1 MLRKIQ
7 MLLQQKKFIQLH
19 ELLETLN
26 EADLAVYMDELEGK
40 DMILFYRLLSKE
52 KAVDTFA
59 YLEPDVQER
68 LIQALTDSE
77 LKEVTDQL
85 YMDDVVDLIE
95 EMPANV
101 VKRILRSVDSG
112 QRKVINELLNYPPDS
127 AGSMMTIEF
136 VALKEHQSVAEAF
149 ATIRKHGPNKETI
162 YTCYVLAPGRR
173 LIGIVTVKDLL
184 LSPEDAKISDIM
196 ETSIISAYTTDD
208 QETVAK
214 KFDKYDFLALPV
226 VDHENRMVGIITID
240 DALDVLQEENTEDF
254 EKMAA
259 MAPSE
264 DTYFKTG
271 VFMHARK
278 RIMWLLVLMLSSTVT
293 GMLTMRYEHAFEAV
307 PLLIAFYP
315 MLMGTGGNCGSQSST
330 MIIRGMAMDE
340 IHLKDF
346 FKVLWKEARVAVIV
360 GTALAALTGIRIL
373 LQYTDASLALTVGL
387 ALVATVLISKILG
400 CVLPMLAKR
409 LKLDPAIMAAPL
421 ISTIVDMC
429 SIFIYFNIATWIMHL
444 S

>member
-373 LQYTDASLALTVGL
+373 LQYTCLL
-387 ALVATVLISKILG
+387 
-400 CVLPMLAKR
+400 
-409 LKLDPAIMAAPL
+409 
-421 ISTIVDMC
+421 
-429 SIFIYFNIATWIMHL
+429 
-444 S
+444 